1 MMMPNAARENIRLIQ
16 QALTQQGFDAGV
28 IDGVWGRRTE
38 NAVRG
43 FQASRGLLADGVVG
57 PKTWKALLGD
67 KDVGKP
73 VDDPVLSWFQEARH
87 LLGVT
92 EDMSTG
98 SNRVII
104 DWASDL
110 GIPYKSDDIPWC
122 GLFVAH
128 CIGSTLTREPLP
140 NNPLG
145 AKNWMKFGAPCP
157 PKSGAVM
164 VFWRVTPTSGKGH
177 VGFYAGEDGSA
188 YHILGG
194 NQSQK
199 VCVTR
204 VAKSRLVGA
213 RWPATV
219 PASAGGPIIVAA
231 GENSLSENEA

>member
-1 MMMPNAARENIRLIQ
+1 MPGSARQNIRLVQ
-16 QALTQQGFDAGV
+16 QALAQKGFDPGV

-38 NAVRG
+38 AAVRS
-43 FQASRGLLADGVVG
+43 FQTSQNLQSDGVVG
-57 PKTWKALLGD
+57 PITWKALLGTTS
-67 KDVGKP
+67 VGK
-73 VDDPVLSWFQEARH
+73 VIDDPVLSWFQEARH

-92 EDMSTG
+92 EDLTPG

-145 AKNWMKFGAPCP
+145 AKQWIKFGAPCQ

-164 VFWRVTPTSGKGH
+164 IFWRVTPTSGKGH
-177 VGFYAGEDGSA
+177 VGFYAGEDDDA
-188 YHILGG
+188 FHILGG

-199 VCVTR
+199 VCVAR

-213 RWPATV
+213 RWPMTV
-219 PASAGGPIIVAA
+219 PASAGGKVEVAL
-231 GENSLSENEA
+231 GDNSLSQNEA